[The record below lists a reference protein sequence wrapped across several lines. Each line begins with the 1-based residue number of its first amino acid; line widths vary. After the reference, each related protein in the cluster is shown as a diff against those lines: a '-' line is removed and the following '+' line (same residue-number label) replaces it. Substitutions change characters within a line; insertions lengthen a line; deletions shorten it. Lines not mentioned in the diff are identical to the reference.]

1 MGTSHHPVVSVV
13 MPTYRRPAL
22 LPRAVESVLAQ
33 TFMDFEL
40 LVSDDEREA
49 GEARR
54 YVEQVAKRDARVRL
68 LVHTGMPGQAGNINF
83 AMSQARGTW
92 IKPAYDD
99 DELLPGCLEG
109 MLRGV
114 GVCPNAVMAR
124 CLTEFRDS
132 KGGVRRSAIGCRP
145 RVEGMSGPDAL
156 LALFVQDVEIGSP
169 TQLLLRRDAVLAG
182 AWFPTRAGLVGGLD
196 ELWYT
201 HLLQHGDLV
210 LVNEVLTAHDQSGHD
225 TITSGLT
232 PEAFDREMLLL
243 RQEQF
248 PLVRAARPTP
258 ALDSV
263 KAAMMIERA
272 LWRITH
278 GHPLT
283 GLRMLVR
290 ERDRSGWVM
299 ATRWALRRLLPGRF
313 EAVPRIRLAA

>member
-1 MGTSHHPVVSVV
+1 MGTSHHPFVSVV
-13 MPTYRRPAL
+13 MPTFRRPDL

-33 TFMDFEL
+33 TFTDFEL

-49 GEARR
+49 GESRR
-54 YVEQVAKRDARVRL
+54 YIEQIARRDARVKL
-68 LVHTGMPGQAGNINF
+68 LVHTGTPGQAGNINF
-83 AMSQARGTW
+83 AMSQARGEW

-99 DELLPGCLEG
+99 DELLPACLER
-109 MLRGV
+109 MV
-114 GVCPNAVMAR
+114 GSVRACPNAVMAR
-124 CLTEFRDS
+124 CLTEFRDAR
-132 KGGVRRSAIGCRP
+132 GGVRRSAIGCRP

-210 LVNEVLTAHDQSGHD
+210 LVNEVLTAHDQTGHD

-232 PEAFDREMLLL
+232 PDAFDQEMLLL
-243 RQEQF
+243 RREQF

-263 KAAMMIERA
+263 QAALLIERA

-278 GHPLT
+278 GHPVA
-283 GLRMLVR
+283 GVRMLAR
-290 ERDRSGWVM
+290 ARDRSGWGL
-299 ATRWALRRLLPGRF
+299 AIRWLLRRLLPGRF
-313 EAVPRIRLAA
+313 EAVPRVRVAA